1 MTFQRD
7 SFVVGNDRRMILA
20 NSLQVSNL
28 PFVNKNKD
36 YFFVDQIKP
45 DKRILAIAVK
55 QLTSIQ

>member
-1 MTFQRD
+1 LTFQRD
-7 SFVVGNDRRMILA
+7 SLVVDSDRRMLPE

-55 QLTSIQ
+55 